1 MKTKL
6 SRVLIAV
13 ISVVMMLTA
22 VPAVDYYVSTPTAVT
37 ASAASKKKHSANQK
51 QQLLQVTAIP

>member
-37 ASAASKKKHSANQK
+37 ASAASKKST
-51 QQLLQVTAIP
+51 QQI